1 MDSQVTATVQTT
13 LNEPLERYKQL
24 YSEYLSMIIEI
35 HNYHTQFLKF
45 QKVRARDGLK
55 LRNVIKKMRD
65 LQMDLWRACNEA
77 EQSHWILNPP
87 VRGARRKD
95 ITKRPRRKKKKIN
108 DMAVSKSN
116 SGGTT

>member
-24 YSEYLSMIIEI
+24 YSEYLSTIIEI

-45 QKVRARDGLK
+45 EKRRTRDGLK

-65 LQMDLWRACNEA
+65 IQMDLWRACNEA
-77 EQSHWILNPP
+77 DQSHWVLNPP

-95 ITKRPRRKKKKIN
+95 ITKRPRRKKKNN

-116 SGGTT
+116 NPGAS